1 MGLYTFLSF
10 GGMTIIALLGGWG
23 ADLLIGRGSRPTTV
37 RKWFTIAGFAL
48 ACTELIGARAA
59 SLEIALIFAVF
70 SLSGLGLATANYWAI
85 TQTLIPGPAI
95 GRITGVQNC
104 ACSLAGIAAPI
115 LTGWL
120 LQKTGVYEAPMTA
133 ILVVMLVGILSYLLL
148 IREEYAPK

>member
-10 GGMTIIALLGGWG
+10 GGMTIVALLGGWG
-23 ADLLIGRGSRPTTV
+23 ADFLIGRGRRPATV
-37 RKWFTIAGFAL
+37 RKWFTIAGFAV

-59 SLEIALIFAVF
+59 SLEIALIFAVV

-85 TQTLIPGPAI
+85 TQTLIPGAAI